1 MLPHVPVGET
11 GAAVV
16 AATALVA
23 LLITALRHPRGRVE
37 AAIAVTASL
46 AVIAVG
52 ALTTHELEQVGEH
65 LTPVVVF
72 LVAILV
78 VAEVCA
84 RAGVFASAGALV
96 ATWSRDSPVRLFTGI
111 FVLAAL
117 VTTVFSLDATVVLL
131 TPVALTAA
139 LTHGVSTKPVAQ
151 ICLRMANSAS
161 LLLPV
166 SNLTNLLT
174 LPHLDLTV
182 GGFALRMAPVLAV
195 VLLVEYVGLRVLSRK
210 DLRERRPVTTPP
222 TTPAETHLLVPVTVV
237 ALMLVGFVAT
247 SPFGVD
253 PAWVAVAAAITLAM
267 WGLGT
272 GVTRPRDV
280 VAAAHP
286 GFAIFVLGLGVVVAA
301 LAHGPLGAH
310 VGGWLPDTATGF
322 GSLLL
327 IAVLATALAAVL
339 TNLSATLL
347 LLPLLSPF
355 GTTAVLAALLGLN
368 IGSGLTWTGSLANL
382 LWRRTLTRQGI
393 KVSSWEFHRVALTL
407 TPVSLVAGVAVLA
420 LLA

>member
-1 MLPHVPVGET
+1 M
-11 GAAVV
+11 
-16 AATALVA
+16 
-23 LLITALRHPRGRVE
+23 
-37 AAIAVTASL
+37 
-46 AVIAVG
+46 
-52 ALTTHELEQVGEH
+52 
-65 LTPVVVF
+65 VVF

-84 RAGVFASAGALV
+84 RAGVFATAGALV
-96 ATWSRDSPVRLFTGI
+96 ATWSRGRPVRLLTGI

-139 LTHGVSTKPVAQ
+139 LAHGVATKPIAQ
-151 ICLRMANSAS
+151 VCLRMANSAS

-166 SNLTNLLT
+166 SNLTNLLA

-195 VLLVEYVGLRVLSRK
+195 VLLVEYVGLRLLSG
-210 DLRERRPVTTPP
+210 RELGQRGPVRAPAVR
-222 TTPAETHLLVPVTVV
+222 AETGTRLVVPIAVV
-237 ALMLVGFVAT
+237 SLMLVGFVVT
-247 SPFGVD
+247 SPLGVD
-253 PAWVAVAAAITLAM
+253 PAWVAVAAAVVLAA
-267 WGLGT
+267 WGLLT
-272 GVTRPRDV
+272 RVTTPGDV
-280 VAAAHP
+280 LAAAHP
-286 GFAIFVLGLGVVVAA
+286 GFAVFVLGLGVVVAA
-301 LAHGPLGAH
+301 LAHGPLGGH

-322 GSLLL
+322 GPLLL

-347 LLPLLSPF
+347 LLPLLSPL

-382 LWRRTLTRQGI
+382 LWRRTLTRQG
-393 KVSSWEFHRVALTL
+393 VTVTSREFHRVSLTL